1 MAAAAALGP
10 AAARFAAGESRL
22 TRVGADTGAWPP
34 ASLVVPL
41 QRWLATAPLAAAVA
55 ALPNMALVAALHARR
70 GPTSGPEC
78 DAAAEAALSALL
90 SAAGEAPLAAAAPA
104 LRRALVHLRAG
115 GADAAAAGEGVCPD
129 ALRRLLVSAAGAQG
143 APRLVPLLREAAAL
157 LAAHVSTCGASSPGA
172 ARSAFATDTL
182 CALLSAPGAAL
193 LLRGCPE
200 ALQKLAL
207 VAWTE
212 RHAQPEASMPL
223 PPLLARLCAA
233 LSSAATPPLRDAD
246 VARVLAP
253 LERLTDTPEP
263 RGAALLAALRAA
275 LGPATQEVESQPSP
289 FTVTLAA
296 GGDEAWRPGFEALAA
311 PADAYLLRVL
321 YSPHAAAAPPGS
333 SPPAVASP
341 SRADDAAHEAAARRL
356 AQRARPGAEAAA
368 LRLAMAA
375 DGCGAAVPDAPPAAL
390 AAAGACLRGLLAA
403 ATAAADEPTEAD
415 DDAWAMEA
423 VTLVDAATRFGSC
436 MPAEDLNDAAASGI
450 DDDDDVDASLDGDDS
465 DASAPRAAALLRFAA
480 ASSPAAAVLLSFAGA
495 AADAAAAAPA
505 LPPAAAARARRRA
518 AILRALLCRALG
530 GAPPSAE
537 RPLTSALVEA
547 AALLPPRDDDDVDAA
562 GLSAAACAAACAA
575 APRHWPALVAQ
586 AARPAAAVA
595 ALRSLADR
603 AAASD
608 GAKAAAAHAQAG
620 LTCAKGI
627 SLDAA
632 DELLAA
638 FASAHPSEAR
648 DVYFGRGPE
657 GARLLTWLLLAQ
669 QARLAADAALMRADV
684 AARVTRMQPL
694 LQAAARVARGPWR
707 PAARA
712 AAEALRRGVAMATAD
727 AAWAAAALQRELK
740 TAMRSDEG
748 TASAAQRPAKRAR
761 TLAAW
766 SGKSDDAV
774 LEAQTAPM
782 TELLGAAA
790 GDTDAAAAALA
801 RAIAR
806 GASAAARGAALHAAA
821 RLLHGGAAGGAQRL
835 LAALDEAAA
844 AGPAR
849 PTAEAR
855 AARDM
860 CARATADCDDCAL
873 LA

>member
-1 MAAAAALGP
+1 M
-10 AAARFAAGESRL
+10 
-22 TRVGADTGAWPP
+22 
-34 ASLVVPL
+34 
-41 QRWLATAPLAAAVA
+41 
-55 ALPNMALVAALHARR
+55 
-70 GPTSGPEC
+70 
-78 DAAAEAALSALL
+78 
-90 SAAGEAPLAAAAPA
+90 
-104 LRRALVHLRAG
+104 
-115 GADAAAAGEGVCPD
+115 
-129 ALRRLLVSAAGAQG
+129 
-143 APRLVPLLREAAAL
+143 
-157 LAAHVSTCGASSPGA
+157 
-172 ARSAFATDTL
+172 
-182 CALLSAPGAAL
+182 
-193 LLRGCPE
+193 
-200 ALQKLAL
+200 
-207 VAWTE
+207 
-212 RHAQPEASMPL
+212 
-223 PPLLARLCAA
+223 
-233 LSSAATPPLRDAD
+233 
-246 VARVLAP
+246 
-253 LERLTDTPEP
+253 
-263 RGAALLAALRAA
+263 
-275 LGPATQEVESQPSP
+275 
-289 FTVTLAA
+289 
-296 GGDEAWRPGFEALAA
+296 
-311 PADAYLLRVL
+311 
-321 YSPHAAAAPPGS
+321 
-333 SPPAVASP
+333 
-341 SRADDAAHEAAARRL
+341 
-356 AQRARPGAEAAA
+356 
-368 LRLAMAA
+368 
-375 DGCGAAVPDAPPAAL
+375 
-390 AAAGACLRGLLAA
+390 
-403 ATAAADEPTEAD
+403 EAD

-423 VTLVDAATRFGSC
+423 VTLVDAASRFGSC
-436 MPAEDLNDAAASGI
+436 MPDEEAPPASGF
-450 DDDDDVDASLDGDDS
+450 DDDDDVDAALDGDDS

-480 ASSPAAAVLLSFAGA
+480 ASSPAAAALLALAGA

-505 LPPAAAARARRRA
+505 LPPPAAARARRRA
-518 AILRALLCRALG
+518 AMLRALLCRALG
-530 GAPPSAE
+530 AAAPCAE

-595 ALRSLADR
+595 ALRALADR

-638 FASAHPSEAR
+638 FASAHPSEAW

-657 GARLLTWLLLAQ
+657 GARMLTWLMLAQ

-684 AARVTRMQPL
+684 AARVTRTHPL
-694 LQAAARVARGPWR
+694 LLAAARVARGPWR

-712 AAEALRRGVAMATAD
+712 AAEALRRSMTMATAD
-727 AAWAAAALQRELK
+727 AAWAAAALQRELQ
-740 TAMRSDEG
+740 AAGALRSDEAD
-748 TASAAQRPAKRAR
+748 ASDAQRPANRAR

-766 SGKSDDAV
+766 SGKNDDAV

-790 GDTDAAAAALA
+790 GDPDAAAAALA

-821 RLLHGGAAGGAQRL
+821 RLLHAGAAGGAQRL
-835 LAALDEAAA
+835 LAALDEVAAA

-860 CARATADCDDCAL
+860 CARAAADCNDCAL

>member
-41 QRWLATAPLAAAVA
+41 QRWLSTAPLAAAVA

-78 DAAAEAALSALL
+78 DSAAEAALSALL
-90 SAAGEAPLAAAAPA
+90 SAAGDAPLAAAAPA

-129 ALRRLLVSAAGAQG
+129 ALRRLLVSAAGASG
-143 APRLVPLLREAAAL
+143 APRHAPLLREAAAL
-157 LAAHVSTCGASSPGA
+157 LAAHVSTCGVASPGA

-207 VAWTE
+207 VAWME
-212 RHAQPEASMPL
+212 RQTAQDMPL
-223 PPLLARLCAA
+223 PPLLARLCGA
-233 LSSAATPPLRDAD
+233 LSSSASPPLHNAD

-253 LERLTDTPEP
+253 LERLADTAEP

-275 LGPATQEVESQPSP
+275 LAPATQEVESQLSG
-289 FTVTLAA
+289 TVCLVPEAV
-296 GGDEAWRPGFEALAA
+296 DAWRPGFEALAA

-321 YSPHAAAAPPGS
+321 YSQHATSAAAPGS

-341 SRADDAAHEAAARRL
+341 SRGDDAAHQAAARRL
-356 AQRARPGAEAAA
+356 AQRARPGVEAAA

-375 DGCGAAVPDAPPAAL
+375 DGCGAAVPEAPPAAL

-436 MPAEDLNDAAASGI
+436 MPESDPSDAAASGF
-450 DDDDDVDASLDGDDS
+450 DDDDDVDAALDGDDS

-480 ASSPAAAVLLSFAGA
+480 ASSPAAAALLSLAGA

-505 LPPAAAARARRRA
+505 LPPAAASRARRRA
-518 AILRALLCRALG
+518 AMLRALLCRALG
-530 GAPPSAE
+530 GAAPCAE
-537 RPLTSALVEA
+537 RALTSALVEA

-595 ALRSLADR
+595 ALRALADR

-608 GAKAAAAHAQAG
+608 GAKDAAAHAQAG

-638 FASAHPSEAR
+638 FASAHPSEAW

-657 GARLLTWLLLAQ
+657 GARMLTWLMLAQ

-684 AARVTRMQPL
+684 GARVARTQPL

-740 TAMRSDEG
+740 ATKRSDE
-748 TASAAQRPAKRAR
+748 ASDAQRPAKRAR

-766 SGKSDDAV
+766 SGENADAV

-790 GDTDAAAAALA
+790 DNEDAAAAALA

-806 GASAAARGAALHAAA
+806 GASAAARGAALHVAA

-844 AGPAR
+844 AGPSR

-860 CARATADCDDCAL
+860 CASAAADCDDCAL

>member
-41 QRWLATAPLAAAVA
+41 QRWLSTAPLAAAVA

-78 DAAAEAALSALL
+78 DSAAEAALSALL

-143 APRLVPLLREAAAL
+143 APRHAPLLREAAAL

-212 RHAQPEASMPL
+212 RHTAQDMPL
-223 PPLLARLCAA
+223 PPLLARLCGA
-233 LSSAATPPLRDAD
+233 LASSASPPLHDAD

-253 LERLTDTPEP
+253 LERLADTPEP

-275 LGPATQEVESQPSP
+275 LAPATQEVESQPSG
-289 FTVTLAA
+289 TVCLVPE
-296 GGDEAWRPGFEALAA
+296 GDEAWRPGFEALAA

-321 YSPHAAAAPPGS
+321 YSPHATSAAAPGA

-341 SRADDAAHEAAARRL
+341 SRGDDAAHQAAARRL

-375 DGCGAAVPDAPPAAL
+375 DGCGAAVPDTPPAAL

-436 MPAEDLNDAAASGI
+436 MPDAHDPSDAAASGF
-450 DDDDDVDASLDGDDS
+450 DEDDDVDAALDGDDS
-465 DASAPRAAALLRFAA
+465 DASAPRAAALLHFAA
-480 ASSPAAAVLLSFAGA
+480 ASSPAAAALLSLAGA
-495 AADAAAAAPA
+495 SADSAAAAPA
-505 LPPAAAARARRRA
+505 LPPAAASRARRRA
-518 AILRALLCRALG
+518 AMLRALLCRALG
-530 GAPPSAE
+530 GAARCAE
-537 RPLTSALVEA
+537 RALTSALVEA
-547 AALLPPRDDDDVDAA
+547 AALLPPRDDDDVDAS

-586 AARPAAAVA
+586 AARPVAAVA
-595 ALRSLADR
+595 ALRALADR

-608 GAKAAAAHAQAG
+608 GAKDAAAHAQAG

-638 FASAHPSEAR
+638 FASAHPSEAW

-657 GARLLTWLLLAQ
+657 GARMLTWLMLAQ

-684 AARVTRMQPL
+684 GARVARTQPL

-712 AAEALRRGVAMATAD
+712 AAEALHRGVAMATAD
-727 AAWAAAALQRELK
+727 AAWAAAVLQRELK
-740 TAMRSDEG
+740 ATKRSDE
-748 TASAAQRPAKRAR
+748 ASDAQRPAKRAR

-766 SGKSDDAV
+766 SGENADAV

-790 GDTDAAAAALA
+790 DNEDAAAAALA

-806 GASAAARGAALHAAA
+806 GASAAARGAALHVAA

-844 AGPAR
+844 AGPSR

-860 CARATADCDDCAL
+860 CARAAADCDDCAL